1 MNSLTRRWIS
11 LALGVFLFAVHS
23 DADGRSEGKL
33 DASLKKMFG
42 DSVTISISKIV
53 LTPEQQK
60 IIFDSSHSHW
70 MSDTI
75 EAYVCSNENTPIGY
89 GFLDNVKGKTQYIT
103 YLVGIGREGS
113 VQDVDVLVYR
123 ESYGG
128 EIAYDSFREQ
138 FRGKTNHDDVRIGK
152 SIKNIS
158 GATISVRAIT
168 FGIRRIL
175 ATFEIIRSRLH

>member
-1 MNSLTRRWIS
+1 MKAFARCLVF
-11 LALGVFLFAVHS
+11 LALGIFFFGAS
-23 DADGRSEGKL
+23 SAPQEGIAGK
-33 DASLKKMFG
+33 AHESLRKMFG

-53 LTPEQQK
+53 LTPEEQK

-113 VQDVDVLVYR
+113 IQDVDVLVYR